1 MPVAQPII
9 DVVTKYQQS
18 IIDANRGVDPANI
31 QTPDYSGV
39 TGGDTGPV
47 TTSTADIP
55 PEEEEEI
62 IPPAASSVSGT
73 TGIIDKEILNEKAK
87 DDFTPSTPAPGEG
100 IGEHTPTTITPKTE
114 STVQGQMGTLLDK
127 ESSYMQLARTKALQ
141 QANARGLVNS
151 SIAVGA
157 SQDAA
162 IRAGLPI
169 AQQDAATQFQA
180 QTANQQAENQMK
192 ENEQAFDI
200 NQSLKEQEQ
209 RQYLERLDFDS
220 MTKEDQAKLD
230 TQLEML
236 SDENKAQLQ
245 AEMEAFVKDAEVTS
259 TQKQLFAQESAKIL
273 VDTQNK
279 IADINIDANKSMNA
293 AQQEAA
299 IQHVLEV
306 QDAQLKL
313 LKDLMLNSS
322 SWTW

>member
-1 MPVAQPII
+1 MPALLAEPIQTVF
-9 DVVTKYQQS
+9 DKYQQS

-31 QTPDYSGV
+31 QTPDYSAV
-39 TGGDTGPV
+39 TGGTVPE
-47 TTSTADIP
+47 STAVIP
-55 PEEEEEI
+55 PNEEEEI
-62 IPPAASSVSGT
+62 VPPAATKVTGTSG
-73 TGIIDKEILNEKAK
+73 IVNKEILTEESKA
-87 DDFTPSTPAPGEG
+87 DFTPSTPAPGEG
-100 IGEHTPTTITPKTE
+100 IGEHTPTTITPKPE

-180 QTANQQAENQMK
+180 QTANQQAENQIIQ
-192 ENEQAFDI
+192 NEQAFDI

-209 RQYLERLDFDS
+209 RQYLERLDFDA
-220 MTKEDQAKLD
+220 MTKEDQARLN

-236 SDENKAQLQ
+236 SDENKATLQ
-245 AEMEAFVKDAEVTS
+245 AEMEAFVKDAEVTA

-273 VDTQNK
+273 VDTQNAIK
-279 IADINIDANKSMNA
+279 EINIDASKSMTA
-293 AQQEAA
+293 AQQGAA
-299 IQHVLEV
+299 IEHVLLT